1 MDKSQIIQAIQEN
14 IQNEII
20 ALKEAVKSTIE
31 GVTNEE
37 SKPENEYDTRGLE
50 ATYLARGQN
59 QRIADLEEVLLML
72 RHVQL
77 RSFGP
82 QDGISSTALVEVELN
97 GKKSLVF
104 MLAKGGGISV
114 KINGVAIQVVTPS
127 SPLGEALLD
136 QKEGG
141 TAVIETGDDFKEYEI
156 LSVR

>member
-1 MDKSQIIQAIQEN
+1 MDKQLIIEAIREN
-14 IQNEII
+14 VTKEITN
-20 ALKEAVKSTIE
+20 LKEVVKATIE

-72 RHVQL
+72 RHINL
-77 RSFGP
+77 KNFGP
-82 QDGISSTALVEVELN
+82 NDGISNTALVEIEFN
-97 GKKSLVF
+97 GKKSTVF
-104 MLAKGGGISV
+104 MLAKGGGIVV
-114 KINGVAIQVVTPS
+114 KVQGQTIQVVTPS

-141 TAVIETGDDFKEYEI
+141 SAGIESGNDYKEYDI
-156 LSVR
+156 LSVK

>member
-1 MDKSQIIQAIQEN
+1 MDKQLIIEAIRNYITE
-14 IQNEII
+14 EIK
-20 ALKEAVKSTIE
+20 ALKEAVKATIE

-72 RHVQL
+72 RHL
-77 RSFGP
+77 NLKAFGP
-82 QDGISSTALVEVELN
+82 KDGISNTALVEVDLN
-97 GKKSLVF
+97 GRRSTIF

-114 KINGVAIQVVTPS
+114 KVQGQTIQVVTPS

-136 QKEGG
+136 QKQGDS
-141 TAVIETGDDFKEYEI
+141 AVIETGNDFKEYDI
-156 LSVR
+156 ISVK